1 VRPTTTILTIA
12 IALTVTASAMQED
25 AGAALYAGPPQSV
38 FVGISG
44 QIALDSSWPSPAAQP
59 VWPMLAA
66 YEPSFDLKAGESS
79 KQPAFYGYSFQPDP
93 KAAPSQSVSLEPPAK
108 VEPARPSVEIT
119 RPSQVAPSR
128 PSPRPMPLGDLRR
141 SNAPIVHIAFNSTV
155 LGPMAHTRFCL
166 TYPSECK
173 VRKMMFR
180 GGAIKLTAERRAE
193 LMKVN
198 TEVNRS
204 IRPEPNT
211 EGLAAEKWLIAPS
224 AGECH
229 DYAVTKRHELIAR
242 GWPARV
248 LLLAEVIIASGEHH
262 LVLVVRTHDGDLVAD
277 SLNANIRSWAKT
289 DYQWVRVQTPAN
301 PLYWA
306 TVTRSLVYAQ
316 LR

>member
-1 VRPTTTILTIA
+1 MRQTTVVLTVA
-12 IALTVTASAMQED
+12 VALTVIASAMQEN
-25 AGAALYAGPPQSV
+25 AGAALYAGRPQSV
-38 FVGISG
+38 FVGTSG
-44 QIALDSSWPSPAAQP
+44 QIALGSSWPVLGAQP
-59 VWPMLAA
+59 VLPELAA
-66 YEPSFDLKAGESS
+66 FEPSFDLKTGELW
-79 KQPAFYGYSFQPDP
+79 KQPAFYSYSFQPEP
-93 KAAPSQSVSLEPPAK
+93 KAAPSQSVSLEPPAQ
-108 VEPARPSVEIT
+108 VEPTRPSVEPT
-119 RPSQVAPSR
+119 QPSQVEPAR

-155 LGPMAHTRFCL
+155 LAPMAHTRFCL
-166 TYPSECK
+166 AYPSECK

-248 LLLAEVIIASGEHH
+248 LLLAEVIVASGEHH
-262 LVLVVRTHDGDLVAD
+262 LVLVVRTQEGDLVAD
-277 SLNANIRSWAKT
+277 NLDPNIRSWAKT
-289 DYQWVRVQTPAN
+289 GYQWVRIQTPAN

-306 TVTRSLVYAQ
+306 TVTRTLVYAQ